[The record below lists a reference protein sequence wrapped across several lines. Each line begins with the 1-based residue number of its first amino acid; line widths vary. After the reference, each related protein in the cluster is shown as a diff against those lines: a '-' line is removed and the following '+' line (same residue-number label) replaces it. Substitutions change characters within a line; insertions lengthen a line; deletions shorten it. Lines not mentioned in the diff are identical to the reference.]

1 MSANNQIKQT
11 RASVTHNQTNTR
23 SQEPDSMEAFFQD
36 ELLDD
41 DIDQQN
47 EHPTPEHSNDLPVEE
62 EEMTIVDPL
71 IDKASREADDS
82 SAEDDLDE
90 SEFDDDM
97 PLDQLD
103 EFMSED
109 PEKADDLLVLDDASM
124 GGDDDLEP
132 LLDEEFEKV
141 PLTASQQ
148 ALEARRAIEERAE
161 RRRMDRDLNYLD
173 FELDD

>member
-1 MSANNQIKQT
+1 MSANNRMSEL
-11 RASVTHNQTNTR
+11 RASVTLNQTNTR
-23 SQEPDSMEAFFQD
+23 SQEPDLMDAFFQD

-41 DIDQQN
+41 EMAEQDEPLTSADA
-47 EHPTPEHSNDLPVEE
+47 DE

-71 IDKASREADDS
+71 IDKAAQEADDS
-82 SAEDDLDE
+82 AIEDDLED
-90 SEFDDDM
+90 SEFDDDLQ
-97 PLDQLD
+97 LDQLD

-109 PEKADDLLVLDDASM
+109 PEKADDLLVLDDDAGM
-124 GGDDDLEP
+124 ADDDLEP
-132 LLDEEFEKV
+132 LLDKELDKA